1 MKQELQAYID
11 KIPQI
16 VSDALPKLEKLGY
29 NIWDIN
35 EDGLNM
41 AEFCDCIFGQLE
53 GQYIQSSRLSI
64 INHCPD
70 GYFEVP
76 SYFEVNSYLPVGK
89 SSFFGFIDIG
99 TFTLFT
105 IKYITTLTAEYKK
118 QIKQWK
124 KDRALSKPQ
133 EIISNIPAIKEDICA
148 E

>member
-16 VSDALPKLEKLGY
+16 VYDALPKLEKLGY

-35 EDGLNM
+35 VDELNM

-53 GQYIQSSRLSI
+53 GQYILSSRQSI

-70 GYFEVP
+70 GYFEIP
-76 SYFEVNSYLPVGK
+76 ELPMGK
-89 SSFFGFIDIG
+89 SSSFRFIDIG
-99 TFTLFT
+99 TLSLFA
-105 IKYITTLTAEYKK
+105 IKYISALTAEYKK

-124 KDRALSKPQ
+124 KDRGFK
-133 EIISNIPAIKEDICA
+133 
-148 E
+148 

>member
-41 AEFCDCIFGQLE
+41 AGFCDCIFGQLE
-53 GQYIQSSRLSI
+53 GQYVQSSRLSI

-76 SYFEVNSYLPVGK
+76 SYFEVNSYRKLPVGE
-89 SSFFGFIDIG
+89 SSFFGSIDIE
-99 TFTLFT
+99 TFSLFT
-105 IKYITTLTAEYKK
+105 I
-118 QIKQWK
+118 
-124 KDRALSKPQ
+124 
-133 EIISNIPAIKEDICA
+133 NIYFNPHRRIQKTNQAMEKGQGFK
-148 E
+148 

>member
-41 AEFCDCIFGQLE
+41 AGFRDCIFGQLE

-76 SYFEVNSYLPVGK
+76 KLPVGE
-89 SSFFGFIDIG
+89 SSFFGSIDIG
-99 TFTLFT
+99 TFSLFT
-105 IKYITTLTAEYKK
+105 FKYISTLTAEYKK

-133 EIISNIPAIKEDICA
+133 EIISNIPAIKEDICT